1 MGVPFIPVGFLRVC
15 SSAMSMALVCCGT
28 APLHLGK
35 QPNFF
40 FPKGETAG
48 RFYSTKQIE
57 KTKIRRET
65 IQGVRETNSD
75 DFRECFSPRY
85 KILLWRGK
93 KKKRKT
99 RKKKCFHKT
108 NWTWHCF
115 GDPHTW
121 APMSNNVNG
130 YAYNNGRFKQAIW
143 ICELKTSGV
152 VFSFLGRC
160 CFPSS
165 HK

>member
-65 IQGVRETNSD
+65 IQGE
-75 DFRECFSPRY
+75 
-85 KILLWRGK
+85 RGK
-93 KKKRKT
+93 QIPMISVNVFLLGTKYYCGGEKRKKGKQGKKNVFTKRTGRGIVLGT
-99 RKKKCFHKT
+99 RTH
-108 NWTWHCF
+108 
-115 GDPHTW
+115 
-121 APMSNNVNG
+121 
-130 YAYNNGRFKQAIW
+130 GRP
-143 ICELKTSGV
+143 CRTM
-152 VFSFLGRC
+152 
-160 CFPSS
+160 
-165 HK
+165 